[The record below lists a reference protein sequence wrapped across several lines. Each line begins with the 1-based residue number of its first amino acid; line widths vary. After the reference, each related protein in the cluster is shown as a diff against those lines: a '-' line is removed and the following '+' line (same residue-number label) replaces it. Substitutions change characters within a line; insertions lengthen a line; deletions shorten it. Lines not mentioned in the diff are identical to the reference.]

1 MEGVKAWSSQN
12 QSARLCPANITIW
25 LKFPRNGW
33 VRYLKQVRP
42 NISRKLKRMRCK
54 KKFCRNQDWCKSLI
68 RWALAQFMAW
78 FPPPGP
84 AGPGKHQTKAR
95 LRFLFGQHTPHSCQ
109 TYHYSFCQRNQR
121 WCDLVVR
128 NQPSIIWEI
137 SRWPQR
143 KCPGPRLTIRSK
155 IKPQSHVR
163 LDRLAGVGQKSQ
175 TIRQLRS
182 CLFSSHSLT
191 SPFAGESHQ
200 GISIYREGEIR
211 PST

>member
-1 MEGVKAWSSQN
+1 MSVGAIYGLIPSSW
-12 QSARLCPANITIW
+12 A
-25 LKFPRNGW
+25 
-33 VRYLKQVRP
+33 
-42 NISRKLKRMRCK
+42 SRSWQAS
-54 KKFCRNQDWCKSLI
+54 NKSTPPLPFRATHI
-68 RWALAQFMAW
+68 LA
-78 FPPPGP
+78 
-84 AGPGKHQTKAR
+84 
-95 LRFLFGQHTPHSCQ
+95 SCQ

-182 CLFSSHSLT
+182 CLFSSHSLI

-211 PST
+211 AFT